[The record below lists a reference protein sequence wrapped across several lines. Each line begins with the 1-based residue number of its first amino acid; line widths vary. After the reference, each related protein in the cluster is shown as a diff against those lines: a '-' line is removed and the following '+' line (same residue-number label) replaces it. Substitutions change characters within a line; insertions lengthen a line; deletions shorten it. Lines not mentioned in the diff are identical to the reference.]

1 MWGRLI
7 REAPNDLGVREVS
20 EESREELRIG
30 DIHNIWLEYDKQTDI
45 LYINFGTDI
54 EDADESVM
62 VDDDII
68 VRIKNGRVVSI
79 TIMNFSEK
87 AGIPLF

>member
-1 MWGRLI
+1 M
-7 REAPNDLGVREVS
+7 S
-20 EESREELRIG
+20 EERVEELRIG
-30 DIHNIWLEYDKQTDI
+30 DIHNIWIEYDKQTDI

-87 AGIPLF
+87 AGIPLL